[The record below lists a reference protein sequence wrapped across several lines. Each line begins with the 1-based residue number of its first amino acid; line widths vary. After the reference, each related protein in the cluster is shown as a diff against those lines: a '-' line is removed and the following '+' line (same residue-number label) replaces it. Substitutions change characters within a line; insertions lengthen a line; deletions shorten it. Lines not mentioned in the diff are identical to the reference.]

1 MQKKQEPVAEKEKR
15 SIVTPDVEVTI
26 LRNANLDL
34 EVILFQFRLVIES
47 TPQDGGYSPFHGGI
61 GSGLAPFDGMCDC
74 YKAGVAGSECSVFA

>member
-34 EVILFQFRLVIES
+34 QVIPFQFR
-47 TPQDGGYSPFHGGI
+47 
-61 GSGLAPFDGMCDC
+61 
-74 YKAGVAGSECSVFA
+74 

>member
-1 MQKKQEPVAEKEKR
+1 MAEKEKR

-47 TPQDGGYSPFHGGI
+47 TPQDGGYSPFHGRI
-61 GSGLAPFDGMCDC
+61 GSGLAPFDGICDC
-74 YKAGVAGSECSVFA
+74 YKAGVAGSECSVFAS